1 MNAEAMKFDNLHYY
15 KIGIG
20 KDDSETSIFLKN
32 EEEIIKIRTLETI
45 LKMNGDENKS
55 LTYLK
60 VDVEGYE
67 IWSLN
72 NWMDSNALRN
82 VQQLGIEMHTS
93 CNVIKKSNTK
103 EFDNIVIF
111 MKHILSHHKLKLVAY
126 NPNRCYGKLHDTQKL
141 YYSNHDILFVK
152 DNQIL

>member
-1 MNAEAMKFDNLHYY
+1 
-15 KIGIG
+15 
-20 KDDSETSIFLKN
+20 
-32 EEEIIKIRTLETI
+32 
-45 LKMNGDENKS
+45 MNGDENKS

-67 IWSLN
+67 IWSLK

-82 VQQLGIEMHTS
+82 VEQLGIEMHTS
-93 CNVIKKSNTK
+93 FNVIKKSNTK

-126 NPNRCYGKLHDTQKL
+126 NPNRCYGKLHDTQKI
-141 YYSNHDILFVK
+141 YFSNHDILFVK
-152 DNQIL
+152 DYNVKL